1 MATMIAETSF
11 LVKELD
17 QNILLKNEAIDRL
30 ASVVGDLPKYKK
42 QLEQLIVKFTVD
54 DVLQLINAIYRDQDF
69 KCSIYYRIYNEYFD
83 EIEDLIHNELIK
95 ELIHKSKN

>member
-1 MATMIAETSF
+1 MMIANTCF
-11 LVKELD
+11 IKKELD
-17 QNILLKNEAIDRL
+17 PTILLKNETIDRL

-42 QLEQLIVKFTVD
+42 QLEELIVKFTVD

-83 EIEDLIHNELIK
+83 EIEDLIHK
-95 ELIHKSKN
+95 ESINKSKN